1 MIDVNK
7 LVNSEE
13 NLQFKEVVAGALL
26 GKFAEGINPE
36 HASFQLLLLSENAAV
51 PEHGHPDK
59 EEFQYVVSGK
69 GEVSIAGQKMPVKA
83 GSMIFIPADIRH
95 SIRNTEKEEMKVME
109 VYAK

>member
-1 MIDVNK
+1 MIDLNQ
-7 LVNSEE
+7 LVTSAG
-13 NLQFKEVVAGALL
+13 NLRVKEVVAGALL
-26 GKFAEGINPE
+26 GKFNEGINPE

-69 GEVSIAGQKMPVKA
+69 GEVSIAGQKTSVKE
-83 GSMIFIPADIRH
+83 GSMIFIPADIKH